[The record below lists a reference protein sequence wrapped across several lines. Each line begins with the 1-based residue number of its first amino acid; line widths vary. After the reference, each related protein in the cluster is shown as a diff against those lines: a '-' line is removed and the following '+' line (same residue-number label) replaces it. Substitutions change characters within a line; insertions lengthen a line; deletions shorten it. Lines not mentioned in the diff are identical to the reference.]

1 MELICKDKQ
10 RVCTSYLKLKVEVE
24 NVEDDFFF
32 MSHISNDIIAD
43 NVANDVY
50 DLYADKGVWGVI
62 NKIASDYGQDKVVYS
77 KDDDDHIDVLINLM
91 FDDALQAP
99 SAHG

>member
-1 MELICKDKQ
+1 MMILYCEKGGI
-10 RVCTSYLKLKVEVE
+10 
-24 NVEDDFFF
+24 

-99 SAHG
+99 SIHG

>member
-1 MELICKDKQ
+1 
-10 RVCTSYLKLKVEVE
+10 
-24 NVEDDFFF
+24 

-43 NVANDVY
+43 NIANDVY

-62 NKIASDYGQDKVVYS
+62 DKIASDYGQEKVVYS
-77 KDDDDHIDVLINLM
+77 KDDDDHIDVLIKLM

-99 SAHG
+99 SIHG

>member
-1 MELICKDKQ
+1 MILYCEKGGI
-10 RVCTSYLKLKVEVE
+10 
-24 NVEDDFFF
+24 

-99 SAHG
+99 SIHG

>member
-1 MELICKDKQ
+1 
-10 RVCTSYLKLKVEVE
+10 
-24 NVEDDFFF
+24 

-62 NKIASDYGQDKVVYS
+62 AKISDDYGADKVIYS
-77 KDDDDHIDVLINLM
+77 KDDDDHIDVLIHLM
-91 FDDALQAP
+91 YDDYLSIP
-99 SAHG
+99 CHMG

>member
-1 MELICKDKQ
+1 MILYCEKGGI
-10 RVCTSYLKLKVEVE
+10 
-24 NVEDDFFF
+24 

-43 NVANDVY
+43 NIANDVY

-99 SAHG
+99 SPHG

>member
-1 MELICKDKQ
+1 
-10 RVCTSYLKLKVEVE
+10 
-24 NVEDDFFF
+24 

-43 NVANDVY
+43 NIANDVC

-62 NKIASDYGQDKVVYS
+62 DKIASDYGQEKVVYS
-77 KDDDDHIDVLINLM
+77 KDDDDHIDVLIKLM

-99 SAHG
+99 SIHG

>member
-1 MELICKDKQ
+1 MILYCEKGGI
-10 RVCTSYLKLKVEVE
+10 
-24 NVEDDFFF
+24 

-91 FDDALQAP
+91 YDDALQAP
-99 SAHG
+99 SIHG

>member
-1 MELICKDKQ
+1 MMILYCEKGGI
-10 RVCTSYLKLKVEVE
+10 
-24 NVEDDFFF
+24 

-99 SAHG
+99 SPHG

>member
-1 MELICKDKQ
+1 MMILYCEKGGI
-10 RVCTSYLKLKVEVE
+10 
-24 NVEDDFFF
+24 

-91 FDDALQAP
+91 YDDALQAP
-99 SAHG
+99 SIHG

>member
-1 MELICKDKQ
+1 MILYCEKGGI
-10 RVCTSYLKLKVEVE
+10 
-24 NVEDDFFF
+24 

-99 SAHG
+99 SPHG

>member
-1 MELICKDKQ
+1 MILYCEKGGI
-10 RVCTSYLKLKVEVE
+10 
-24 NVEDDFFF
+24 

-50 DLYADKGVWGVI
+50 DLYAEKGVWGVI

-99 SAHG
+99 SPHG

>member
-1 MELICKDKQ
+1 MILYCEKGGI
-10 RVCTSYLKLKVEVE
+10 
-24 NVEDDFFF
+24 

-43 NVANDVY
+43 NIANDVY

-62 NKIASDYGQDKVVYS
+62 DKIASDYGQEKVVYS
-77 KDDDDHIDVLINLM
+77 KDDDDHIDVLIKLM

-99 SAHG
+99 SIHG

>member
-1 MELICKDKQ
+1 MILYCEKGGI
-10 RVCTSYLKLKVEVE
+10 
-24 NVEDDFFF
+24 

-50 DLYADKGVWGVI
+50 DLYASMGVWGVI
-62 NKIASDYGQDKVVYS
+62 NKIAVDFGQDKVPYS

-91 FDDALQAP
+91 YDDALQAP
-99 SAHG
+99 SLHG

>member
-1 MELICKDKQ
+1 
-10 RVCTSYLKLKVEVE
+10 
-24 NVEDDFFF
+24 

-43 NVANDVY
+43 NIANDVY

-62 NKIASDYGQDKVVYS
+62 DKIASDYGQEKVVYS

-99 SAHG
+99 SPHG

>member
-1 MELICKDKQ
+1 
-10 RVCTSYLKLKVEVE
+10 
-24 NVEDDFFF
+24 

-43 NVANDVY
+43 NIANDVY

-62 NKIASDYGQDKVVYS
+62 DKIASDYSQEKVVYC
-77 KDDDDHIDVLINLM
+77 KDDDDHIDVLIKLM

-99 SAHG
+99 SIHG